1 MAEDSN
7 SATGEEPARKE
18 SHEQASAG
26 KTTRF
31 PDGNLGDADQ
41 RRRSSWLRGLTY
53 FFRSS
58 RGYGTRTAKP
68 EPGRHLDALI
78 SDAKAVVHYAVR
90 QGQKVS
96 DDNIETLTLAIEAYG
111 TDKWTEKTEVDFL
124 KAFRRMNEALHPFSV
139 DSIKATIS
147 PSGGSSIAM
156 RAVVSY
162 TFWTLVI
169 LILLISIQIYWKVG
183 LDTTTRIVSLKSE
196 LTKIEA
202 TIKDLNNQSGFFS
215 VNAQER
221 KEQITL
227 LLYGLGDA
235 IDFEIDSES
244 PTKIADRQAQL
255 RDKISDGIERAAAP
269 VFDRIDQLSSER
281 EVFLEKSDE
290 ILLQVEDKV
299 RVYEGILEEISA
311 RFVLLEAWALDWS
324 LLLHWVPTFMEL
336 SESEQQQLRNVNSEE
351 LSLSTATL
359 TLQTLS
365 AYILPLLYGLLGACA
380 HILRTLTKQIQRVTF
395 SEDSLVAFRLRW
407 PLGMLA
413 GISVGWFFGPETL
426 PAGLSALQPLALAF
440 LAGYSV
446 ELLFTAMDKLVG
458 VLDTTGRP
466 APDAAAGRPRARRSA
481 SA

>member
-7 SATGEEPARKE
+7 SKTGEEPAGRE
-18 SHEQASAG
+18 SYEQTSTG
-26 KTTRF
+26 ETTRS
-31 PDGNLGDADQ
+31 PDGNLGDAGQ
-41 RRRSSWLRGLTY
+41 SERPNFLKRLIH

-58 RGYGTRTAKP
+58 QGHAMRRAKS

-96 DDNIETLTLAIEAYG
+96 DENIETLTLAIEAYG

-124 KAFRRMNEALHPFSV
+124 KAFRRMSEALHPFSV

-147 PSGGSSIAM
+147 PSGGSSTAM
-156 RAVVSY
+156 RAVVTY

-183 LDTTTRIVSLKSE
+183 LDTTTRIASLKSD

-202 TIKDLNNQSGFFS
+202 TLKDLNNQAGFFS
-215 VNAQER
+215 ENAQER

-227 LLYGLGDA
+227 LLHGLGDA
-235 IDFEIDSES
+235 IKFEIDSES

-269 VFDRIDQLSSER
+269 VFKRVDQLSSER

-290 ILLQVEDKV
+290 ILLQVEENV
-299 RVYEGILEEISA
+299 RVYEEISEEISA

-324 LLLHWVPTFMEL
+324 LLLRWVPTFVE
-336 SESEQQQLRNVNSEE
+336 SSDSEQQQLRIVNSEE

-365 AYILPLLYGLLGACA
+365 SYILPLLYGLLGACA
-380 HILRTLTKQIQRVTF
+380 HILRTLTKQVQRVTF
-395 SEDSLVAFRLRW
+395 SADSLVAFRLRW

-413 GISVGWFFGPETL
+413 GISVGWFFGPDTL

-466 APDAAAGRPRARRSA
+466 APEAAAGRPRARRSA
-481 SA
+481 AA